1 MSLIL
6 SPSPEMSKG
15 APPVIIPSSSVSLK
29 YCGDVVIFPKASSID
44 GALQGVASSITAV
57 REHITMVSKNT
68 SKMLHMIGDFERISD
83 HAVNIIESAEE
94 MREKGFT
101 FTEQAQKEIETM
113 VEAVRDIV
121 ERAYRAYVDGD
132 SSLALRVEPLEQVID
147 NLKKQIRA
155 HHILRL
161 QAGDCSI
168 EVGFVLSD
176 LLTNLER
183 VSDHCSNIAGCII
196 EMKHSDLDLHQYLG
210 ELRSTDENFLREYEK
225 MQKKYSLA

>member
-1 MSLIL
+1 
-6 SPSPEMSKG
+6 
-15 APPVIIPSSSVSLK
+15 
-29 YCGDVVIFPKASSID
+29 
-44 GALQGVASSITAV
+44 
-57 REHITMVSKNT
+57 
-68 SKMLHMIGDFERISD
+68 
-83 HAVNIIESAEE
+83 
-94 MREKGFT
+94 
-101 FTEQAQKEIETM
+101 
-113 VEAVRDIV
+113 
-121 ERAYRAYVDGD
+121 
-132 SSLALRVEPLEQVID
+132 
-147 NLKKQIRA
+147 

-210 ELRSTDENFLREYEK
+210 ELRSTDENFLREYEE